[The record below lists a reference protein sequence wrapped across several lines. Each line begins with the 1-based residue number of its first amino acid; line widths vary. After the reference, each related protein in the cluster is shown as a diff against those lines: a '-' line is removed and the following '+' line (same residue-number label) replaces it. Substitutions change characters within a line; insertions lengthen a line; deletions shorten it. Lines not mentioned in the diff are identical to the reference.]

1 MKAIAYYFF
10 KYWVTIALF
19 FYYRNIKLKGLG
31 HIPKNKAILFLSNH
45 QNALMDILLIATK
58 CGRKPWFLTRAD
70 VFKKTAFGPLF
81 RFLQMMPIYR
91 MRDGRASL
99 SGNRAIFNEC
109 GTLLEQGEAILIFP
123 EANHSLKRRIR
134 PLSKGFTRIIAAALK
149 KDPELD
155 LLLIPVG
162 QNYQTPRQAG
172 DSAALYFGEPIAVQ
186 EYGKAE
192 GRGMALKNEVFQ
204 KLTKLTTH
212 ISDEENYERMVTQ
225 LNDLGMDYT
234 DPVASNQW
242 LADKHAT
249 ITAPRKSFGS
259 PLFRLIFRLINFPMI
274 LLWRVFLKPK
284 VPEPEFDATFRFG
297 FVLLA
302 YPLMYFLSIMALT
315 YTFNLKTACL
325 CCLSH
330 VVLNLFLV
338 KIGITSSDQR
348 K

>member
-1 MKAIAYYFF
+1 M
-10 KYWVTIALF
+10 TIALF
-19 FYYRNIKLKGLG
+19 FYYRKIKLGGLG

-70 VFKKTAFGPLF
+70 VFKKTVFGPLF

-99 SGNRAIFNEC
+99 SGNRAIFDEC
-109 GTLLEQGEAILIFP
+109 GTLLGRGEAILIFP

-134 PLSKGFTRIIAAALK
+134 PLSKGFTRIIEAALK

-155 LLLIPVG
+155 LVLVPVG

-186 EYGKAE
+186 EYCKAE
-192 GRGMALKNEVFQ
+192 GWGMALKNEVFQ

-212 ISDEENYERMVTQ
+212 ISDGENYEHTVTK

-234 DPVASNQW
+234 DPVACNQW
-242 LADKHAT
+242 INTKHAT
-249 ITAPRKSFGS
+249 KTAPRKSFGT
-259 PLFRLIFRLINFPMI
+259 PLFRFVFRLINLPMI
-274 LLWRVFLKPK
+274 LLWRILVKPK

-302 YPLMYFLSIMALT
+302 YPLIYVLSIMVLIF
-315 YTFNLKTACL
+315 TFNLKTACL

-330 VVLNLFLV
+330 AVLNLLLV